1 MELTTARARTGS
13 RAVFLIGILAIAG
26 FIGGER
32 TTGIACVLVLHTG
45 LISHYC
51 ITRGIEGLAVQKGIE
66 GGRACPT

>member
-1 MELTTARARTGS
+1 MELTTARARTGC

-45 LISHYC
+45 LIGHHR
-51 ITRGIEGLAVQKGIE
+51 IARGIEGLAVQEGIE
-66 GGRACPT
+66 RGRTCPT